1 MHAHMMYKRN
11 ILYFAKQNV
20 HEKRANIL
28 YWRRGNGA
36 WTTSLQEKDMQ
47 CPKRHE
53 QGLVNATM
61 MIIEG
66 KYQTIFIMPNIDG
79 NCSHSRQTQLN
90 WHVNE

>member
-36 WTTSLQEKDMQ
+36 WTTSLQEKDI
-47 CPKRHE
+47 CPHE
-53 QGLVNATM
+53 VQENASRKESSVHLDQG
-61 MIIEG
+61 
-66 KYQTIFIMPNIDG
+66 KIFSFWKCDDSQIRKIN
-79 NCSHSRQTQLN
+79 TQALK
-90 WHVNE
+90 